1 VAGPLNMRVTLNGT
15 LGSGK
20 STVGKE
26 LARRLGVRYIS
37 TGQIFRELGHISN
50 PDVLQTNLE
59 AESNSALDDAVD
71 NKVRELNKT
80 VADFVIDSRMAWHF
94 IDDALHVFLSV
105 TPEVAARRV
114 MRDRTRLNEQY
125 ASMEAALEA
134 LRARRDSELKR
145 YRRLYGVDI
154 ENPENYQLSVIT
166 DDAEVPDVVD
176 VIMHRVEG
184 ATKETRWIPKTRLVP
199 MNPAPRG
206 VVTANPEPPRLPVC
220 LAGNFGF
227 YFDDPASLLGVLRNG
242 PRLVPYEHVSGD
254 YPSTD
259 DVMTDARLSLE
270 LDDLRQWESLAG
282 MPLAFTKM
290 LPGFSTPPDS

>member
-1 VAGPLNMRVTLNGT
+1 MSPVAPAIRQRLRLWRTRSCGRLTRSGCITPKSPNVLRGMISRRWRALWAICTKRSGCGRTRKGECAAAARALPRSPRAPSERPSAHRSVCPPLKGRVAGPLNMRVTLNGT

-26 LARRLGVRYIS
+26 LARRLGVHYIS

-105 TPEVAARRV
+105 TPEVAAQRV

-125 ASMEAALEA
+125 ASMEAALED
-134 LRARRDSELKR
+134 RKS
-145 YRRLYGVDI
+145 
-154 ENPENYQLSVIT
+154 T
-166 DDAEVPDVVD
+166 
-176 VIMHRVEG
+176 
-184 ATKETRWIPKTRLVP
+184 
-199 MNPAPRG
+199 
-206 VVTANPEPPRLPVC
+206 C
-220 LAGNFGF
+220 LN
-227 YFDDPASLLGVLRNG
+227 SS
-242 PRLVPYEHVSGD
+242 H
-254 YPSTD
+254 PSISYA
-259 DVMTDARLSLE
+259 V
-270 LDDLRQWESLAG
+270 
-282 MPLAFTKM
+282 
-290 LPGFSTPPDS
+290 

>member
-1 VAGPLNMRVTLNGT
+1 MAGLLNMRVTLNGT

-71 NKVRELNKT
+71 NKVRELNKA
-80 VADFVIDSRMAWHF
+80 VPDFVIDSRMAWHF

-105 TPEVAARRV
+105 TPEVAAQRV

-176 VIMHRVEG
+176 VIMQRVEG

-206 VVTANPEPPRLPVC
+206 VATAIPEPPRLPVC

-227 YFDDPASLLGVLRNG
+227 YFGDPASLLRVLRNG
-242 PRLVPYEHVSGD
+242 PGLVPYVHVSGG

-259 DVMTDARLSLE
+259 DVMSDARLSLKP
-270 LDDLRQWESLAG
+270 DDLRQWESLAG

-290 LPGFSTPPDS
+290 LPGSTQER